1 MGEAS
6 SDAAAKA
13 AAVRAVAVS
22 RVAPS
27 VLGEVQRVELS
38 FFDSPWVVLP
48 PIQRVFLYELGD
60 ADGFPAV
67 VERLKR
73 ALADTLAHY
82 LPLAGM
88 LEYAVETGD
97 AFVDCTHAGVAF
109 LEAEGDM
116 DVRRLAGD
124 EAHDIVAFLSLVPE
138 LDARVL
144 PAPVLSVQATRLSGG
159 LAVGLSVHHVVADGR
174 AVWRFMEAW
183 SSASREGSPV
193 TKVLGPPHYGREVI
207 QHPNG
212 DELARDMLKTVAPN
226 LPVVRGQYDFS
237 QRFLRARRTFY
248 LGADDIRSLRRRIDD
263 LALAESAAGGDAPK
277 RKPVSTFVAL
287 AALSWTAFVRS
298 KGLGAGDDTYLMFLA
313 DLRSRL
319 DPPVSEAYLGNCV
332 RACLASCADAADL
345 LGQSGILRAAHAVQA
360 AVAEM
365 EAAPLSGTD
374 KGWMQMLMRLPFQ
387 RMTNVAASPR
397 FRAYEAADFGFGK
410 PGRVELV
417 SMNHDGEMVLVG
429 GRREGEV
436 QASVSIDPAH
446 MDAFKAC
453 ILG

>member
-159 LAVGLSVHHVVADGR
+159 LAVGLSVHHVVADGC

-226 LPVVRGQYDFS
+226 LPVNFQFHD
-237 QRFLRARRTFY
+237 RA
-248 LGADDIRSLRRRIDD
+248 
-263 LALAESAAGGDAPK
+263 
-277 RKPVSTFVAL
+277 
-287 AALSWTAFVRS
+287 
-298 KGLGAGDDTYLMFLA
+298 
-313 DLRSRL
+313 
-319 DPPVSEAYLGNCV
+319 
-332 RACLASCADAADL
+332 
-345 LGQSGILRAAHAVQA
+345 
-360 AVAEM
+360 
-365 EAAPLSGTD
+365 
-374 KGWMQMLMRLPFQ
+374 
-387 RMTNVAASPR
+387 
-397 FRAYEAADFGFGK
+397 
-410 PGRVELV
+410 
-417 SMNHDGEMVLVG
+417 
-429 GRREGEV
+429 
-436 QASVSIDPAH
+436 
-446 MDAFKAC
+446 
-453 ILG
+453 